1 MCNEIDFNV
10 IFMVVPLKWIV
21 VNIDGIFIVMILLL
35 WTEMVLLCCDFTIFA
50 SWRDK
55 KYQNILEK
63 KNCFTPMELLMNCKI
78 SMELEKKLHD
88 HATNNYR

>member
-1 MCNEIDFNV
+1 
-10 IFMVVPLKWIV
+10 
-21 VNIDGIFIVMILLL
+21 
-35 WTEMVLLCCDFTIFA
+35 MVLLCCDFTIFA

-55 KYQNILEK
+55 EYQNILEK
-63 KNCFTPMELLMNCKI
+63 RNCFTPMELLMNCKI

>member
-35 WTEMVLLCCDFTIFA
+35 CYWIEIVLLYCDYIVFT
-50 SWRDK
+50 S
-55 KYQNILEK
+55 
-63 KNCFTPMELLMNCKI
+63 
-78 SMELEKKLHD
+78 
-88 HATNNYR
+88 